1 MPEYRRSLVIS
12 FFFKFYLAVLS
23 QFGEATLPTEL
34 ISATH
39 PFKRCVVKSSQGFQ
53 SVPSQQLPDDTIGRP
68 MMHLSALQQATGEA
82 RYIMFRWKAVPSQH
96 AMLCILHVHVYVY
109 AHSMHVRR
117 YTDDIPHIDGEL
129 YAGLVMSTRPH
140 ANITV
145 DYSEAVKME
154 GVAAY
159 VGAPDVPGSNFI
171 GKYSIEPL
179 CYGLP

>member
-1 MPEYRRSLVIS
+1 M
-12 FFFKFYLAVLS
+12 
-23 QFGEATLPTEL
+23 
-34 ISATH
+34 
-39 PFKRCVVKSSQGFQ
+39 C
-53 SVPSQQLPDDTIGRP
+53 
-68 MMHLSALQQATGEA
+68 M
-82 RYIMFRWKAVPSQH
+82 
-96 AMLCILHVHVYVY
+96 Y
-109 AHSMHVRR
+109 AHSIHVRR

-171 GKYSIEPL
+171 GKYTL
-179 CYGLP
+179 CYGHP

>member
-1 MPEYRRSLVIS
+1 MPEYRCSLVIS

-23 QFGEATLPTEL
+23 RLGEATLPTEL

-53 SVPSQQLPDDTIGRP
+53 NVPSQQLPDDTIGRP

-82 RYIMFRWKAVPSQH
+82 RYILRWKAVLSQH
-96 AMLCILHVHVYVY
+96 AMLCIYYYYMYMY
-109 AHSMHVRR
+109 AHSIHR

-129 YAGLVMSTRPH
+129 YAGLVISTQPH

-179 CYGLP
+179 C